1 LSVFN
6 QSERKCLNR
15 DGAFAADLASRA
27 QKTAKSCRLC
37 CVASIVNYRT
47 ADMLPVLRRR
57 PAQILV
63 ALLCALVLSRMPA
76 PVFGEDAAATI
87 VKVEESAAL
96 AALAVIALPNV
107 DSGNDPSA
115 IATLVRRLAPVEPAS
130 VSLLQ
135 FAILRL

>member
-1 LSVFN
+1 
-6 QSERKCLNR
+6 
-15 DGAFAADLASRA
+15 
-27 QKTAKSCRLC
+27 
-37 CVASIVNYRT
+37 
-47 ADMLPVLRRR
+47 MLPALRRR

-87 VKVEESAAL
+87 VKVEEN